1 MAGNDEN
8 VSGVERG
15 RAGERVSEVWV
26 MINVN
31 VIIRILNRKAR
42 QAGTF
47 AELKEVLERKCRVL
61 EYLKIRENR

>member
-15 RAGERVSEVWV
+15 RARERVFEVWV